1 MATIDVK
8 VKTSELK
15 PGQVLAE
22 DIYDIYGRPLLYA
35 GVVLNPTIIRGLIL
49 RDYLDYVKIRVPCEE
64 APQGLIKPEESVK
77 GIPRGIHK
85 KIGNFFIR
93 ARDVDRVQAEVVE
106 ELSKDVKP
114 VIDNIFD
121 SEPAILDS
129 LQLLSSH
136 DDHTHQHSWMVM
148 LLTLSIL
155 RNAELKGILQPDP
168 YDKMDAALGAL
179 LHDIGKTKISLEVLL
194 KPGKLT
200 SEEFDLIRK
209 HPTYGYEMVKATP
222 NLMPIAKAIIAHHHR
237 YLDGSGYSAE
247 GLPLLERIPDLIRIV
262 TIVDVYDAIVS
273 ERPYHVAA
281 LPYHAIRI
289 LFQGAGSRFDKRFIS
304 LLDDIVAGFPL
315 SCFLLFSGGII
326 AQVEKIE
333 KEDKDNPQLNII
345 GSFSRKGAH
354 LVGSKFYL
362 NSDSWGMPREKN
374 LILGAYSTESLEAK
388 VKGAVSLGKSADEI
402 IGPEE
407 EYHFSALP
415 IFEEPLQRIFSLFN
429 EKSPKPE
436 SSSVI
441 N

>member
-8 VKTSELK
+8 VKTSELR

-35 GVVLNPTIIRGLIL
+35 GVILTPTIIRGLIL

-85 KIGNFFIR
+85 KIGNFFDR
-93 ARDVDRVQAEVVE
+93 ARDVDRINAEMID

-121 SEPAILDS
+121 SEPVVMDS

-155 RNAELKGILQPDP
+155 RNAEIKGILRPDP

-179 LHDIGKTKISLEVLL
+179 LHDIGKTKISLDVLL

-209 HPTYGYEMVKATP
+209 HPTYGYEMVKTTP
-222 NLMPIAKAIIAHHHR
+222 NLMPIPKAIIAHHHR
-237 YLDGSGYSAE
+237 YLDGTGYSAE
-247 GLPLLERIPDLIRIV
+247 GLPPLERLPDLVRIV
-262 TIVDVYDAIVS
+262 TIADVYDAIVS

-281 LPYHAIRI
+281 LPFHALKI
-289 LFQGAGSRFDKRFIS
+289 LFQGAVSRFDERFIS
-304 LLDDIVAGFPL
+304 LLNDIVAAFPL
-315 SCFLLFSGGII
+315 SCFLLFYGGII
-326 AQVEKIE
+326 AQVEEINE
-333 KEDKDNPQLNII
+333 ENKDNPLIKII

-362 NSDSWGMPREKN
+362 DSAPFEMPKEKS
-374 LILGAYSTESLEAK
+374 LVLGAYSIDSLETK
-388 VKGAVSLGKSADEI
+388 VKGAVSLGKSSEDI

-407 EYHFSALP
+407 NNYFSSLP
-415 IFEEPLQRIFSLFN
+415 IFEESLQKIFSLFQ
-429 EKSPKPE
+429 EKSLQL
-436 SSSVI
+436 
-441 N
+441 